1 MAEATIVSESP
12 KTRLDLAIILKVHDY
27 YINQA
32 TDEVSKK
39 SIESLDGEWWSA
51 SIPWILV
58 KPKSTQ
64 SSLSV
69 SGCDVESGAILVPN
83 VERRKSI
90 DDIQVRSKKIRLDQ
104 TGILNS
110 IRQLAQLGNISVI
123 RYVALLLYIVAV
135 EQIGFKGIANIAWKI
150 YNEES
155 IPTLSNMVSP
165 EKSTFLAYQLKLGKG
180 KWRDLKYYLQ
190 SEGLVLATWEKLV
203 KLENQLF
210 QHSTGIQMFPIL

>member
-1 MAEATIVSESP
+1 MAEATIVSESL
-12 KTRLDLAIILKVHDY
+12 KTRLDLAIILKVHDND
-27 YINQA
+27 INQA
-32 TDEVSKK
+32 ADEVVRILNLEQDKRHSVYFLMSKVSFNFRKSKK

-51 SIPWILV
+51 SIPWIPV

-69 SGCDVESGAILVPN
+69 SGCDVESGVILVPN

-90 DDIQVRSKKIRLDQ
+90 DDIQ
-104 TGILNS
+104 
-110 IRQLAQLGNISVI
+110 LAQLENISVI

-155 IPTLSNMVSP
+155 IPTLSNIVSP

-180 KWRDLKYYLQ
+180 KWRDLK
-190 SEGLVLATWEKLV
+190 
-203 KLENQLF
+203 
-210 QHSTGIQMFPIL
+210 

>member
-12 KTRLDLAIILKVHDY
+12 KTRLDLAIISKVHDY
-27 YINQA
+27 DINQA
-32 TDEVSKK
+32 TDEVVRILNLEEDKRHSVYSLMSKVSHNFRKSKK

-51 SIPWILV
+51 SIPWMLV

-69 SGCDVESGAILVPN
+69 SGCDVESGPILVPN

-104 TGILNS
+104 TGILTS
-110 IRQLAQLGNISVI
+110 IRQLAQLENISVI

-155 IPTLSNMVSP
+155 TPTLSNIVSP
-165 EKSTFLAYQLKLGKG
+165 EKSTFLA
-180 KWRDLKYYLQ
+180 
-190 SEGLVLATWEKLV
+190 
-203 KLENQLF
+203 
-210 QHSTGIQMFPIL
+210 